1 MSVQLIV
8 YPQITS
14 LSQFIVDAQEFT
26 TVDTATNT
34 DNASNSNIYG
44 SIMSIAPPTIAGAWY
59 RFRGTVNATAAQAT
73 TSGGNLV
80 LNSVVASVANSMYGS
95 GCGVYQ
101 QLSGLITGESYT
113 VTINMATAAGYLA
126 VRNQNGQ
133 SGVQTSYIPNTTQV
147 VHSFTALSDSD
158 TLFIAYYN
166 DTADNLVINNISIT
180 GT

>member
-14 LSQFIVDAQEFT
+14 LSQFIVAAQEFT

-34 DNASNSNIYG
+34 DDATGSNIYG
-44 SIMSIAPPTIAGAWY
+44 SIMSAAPPTIAGAWY

-80 LNSVVASVANSMYGS
+80 LNSVVASVANQAYGS

-113 VTINMATAAGYLA
+113 VTINMATAAGLLV

-133 SGVQTSYIPNTTQV
+133 SGVQTSYIPITTQV

-180 GT
+180 R